1 MISYSPLLPVQ
12 ETIILIDVPAAET
25 VRPYRRA
32 AFRLNV
38 FHMGGER
45 PPESY
50 HFSQRELCIGR
61 AETSGLR
68 LWTPLCL
75 VSRHHAALYQVAG
88 RCWVVDNHSRNGTWH
103 NGQPVRAAVATV
115 LADGDELLIGDFQ
128 ITFRQV
134 QAAVEEKNRRGY
146 AGFSYTRSFD
156 N

>member
-1 MISYSPLLPVQ
+1 MLFCAMPFPAR
-12 ETIILIDVPAAET
+12 ETAIVIDCHAAEA
-25 VRPYRRA
+25 VPPQGSA

-38 FHMGGER
+38 VHMGGER

-103 NGQPVRAAVATV
+103 NGQPVRAAAATV

-128 ITFRQV
+128 ITIHLV
-134 QAAVEEKNRRGY
+134 HPCAATNEPKNV
-146 AGFSYTRSFD
+146 RSALKHD
-156 N
+156 G